1 MKCQAFM
8 QSLFEFRRRELGPE
22 QMARCH
28 AHLECCE
35 KCQRELKETERW
47 LSAMKAC
54 CKPEKMPAGL
64 EKKLHDLMTRCCGP
78 MK

>member
-1 MKCQAFM
+1 MKCREFI
-8 QSLFEFRRRELGPE
+8 QSLFEFRRRELGPDA
-22 QMARCH
+22 MACCR
-28 AHLECCE
+28 AHLERCE

-64 EKKLHDLMTRCCGP
+64 EKKLHDLMARCVGS